1 MSDILLQVQDLDI
14 VYGRG
19 RAAHRAVKGAS
30 FSLRR
35 GEILA
40 IVGESG
46 CGKSSLARGV
56 AGVLRPSA
64 GRILLDGQPLGGL
77 KGAAAL
83 AQRRAIQMVFQD
95 PDASLNPAHT
105 VFAILE
111 EPLIVT
117 GFGDRAARRARVEE
131 LMGVVRLDLALL
143 ERRPAGLSGGQ
154 KQRVAIA
161 RALAMSP
168 RLLIADEALSALDLT
183 TQARMAALIQEL
195 RNRLGIAV
203 LFISH
208 DMRMVAQV
216 ADTVAVIKAGEL
228 VEYGPTGEVMA
239 APKSAYTRLLL
250 AAALDP
256 KAALADETLLDALA
270 AGDSAA
276 VDVAVARLLAR
287 PGKAVA

>member
-1 MSDILLQVQDLDI
+1 MTPALLDVDNLDI

-19 RAAHRAVKGAS
+19 RDAHRAVKGAS
-30 FSLRR
+30 FQIKR

-56 AGVLRPSA
+56 AGILPPAA
-64 GRILLDGQPLGGL
+64 GRILLDGEPLGGA

-83 AQRRAIQMVFQD
+83 AARRAIQMVFQD
-95 PDASLNPAHT
+95 PDASLNPAHSIGE
-105 VFAILE
+105 ILD
-111 EPLIVT
+111 EPLRVT
-117 GFGDRAARRARVEE
+117 GYGDQAARRARVEE
-131 LMGVVRLDLALL
+131 LMALVRLDLALL

-183 TQARMAALIQEL
+183 AQARMASLFHDI
-195 RNRLGIAV
+195 RDRLGIAI

-208 DMRMVAQV
+208 DMRMVAQL
-216 ADTVAVIKAGEL
+216 ADTVCVIRDGEI
-228 VEYGPTGEVMA
+228 VEYGPTRDVMV
-239 APKSAYTRLLL
+239 APVSPYTRLLL

-256 KAALADETLLDALA
+256 KAALADPDLLDALA
-270 AGDSAA
+270 AGAPDRADA
-276 VDVAVARLLAR
+276 AVARLLGRTEPA
-287 PGKAVA
+287 

>member
-1 MSDILLQVQDLDI
+1 MTPALLELDGLDI

-30 FSLRR
+30 FRVER

-56 AGVLRPSA
+56 GGVIEPAA
-64 GRILLDGQPLGGL
+64 GRILLDGEPISGRRGP
-77 KGAAAL
+77 AAL
-83 AQRRAIQMVFQD
+83 AARRAVQMVFQD
-95 PDASLNPAHT
+95 PDASLNPNHT
-105 VFAILE
+105 IGAILD
-111 EPLIVT
+111 EPLLVT
-117 GFGDRAARRARVEE
+117 GHGDRAARRSRVEE
-131 LMGVVRLDLALL
+131 LMALVRLDLSLL

-183 TQARMAALIQEL
+183 AQARMASLFRDI
-195 RNRLGIAV
+195 RDRLNIGI

-208 DMRMVAQV
+208 DMRMVAQL
-216 ADTVAVIKAGEL
+216 ADNVCVIRDGEI
-228 VEYGPTGEVMA
+228 VEYGPTREVMV
-239 APKSAYTRLLL
+239 APRSPYTRLLL

-256 KAALADETLLDALA
+256 KAALEDPDLLDALA
-270 AGDSAA
+270 AGEPERA
-276 VDVAVARLLAR
+276 DVAVARLLGQSELA
-287 PGKAVA
+287 P